1 MSLNEEEKKQSVFSL
16 CLEALKRMN
25 EEIVLT
31 QDKTSV
37 MIYKDPKVLLY
48 ARDKVNEVIDN
59 DDKISIF
66 LSKLLNSCFC
76 PSISFFFL

>member
-31 QDKTSV
+31 HDKTSV

-66 LSKLLNSCFC
+66 LSMLFKFLFF
-76 PSISFFFL
+76 ISL